1 MIPFATLPPA
11 ERALIVNEAAG
22 RLGLV
27 PLIVEKD
34 FWVCWTLGRIFE
46 VEAVTPHVV
55 FKGGTSLSKVFG
67 AIQRFSEDI
76 DLAVSPQALGFTA
89 AELDEAPSA
98 SQRRKRVQALE
109 AECERCVAERFRPAL
124 EAAIAARLGAP
135 QQANSWLRYE
145 IDALAGTPNLLFT
158 YPSALAQA
166 GGYIAKQVKLEF
178 GALTDQQ
185 PTGTHGIAALLAQ
198 TPGVDLASA
207 YDDLRAN
214 VVALEITRTF
224 WEKATIL
231 HAEHYRP
238 LDLPI
243 RDRFARHY
251 ADFEALWR
259 HASRCAR
266 QTRSARRRG
275 APQGPLLLFRLDPLR
290 DRHAR
295 DVQARSAAC
304 APCCI
309 GEGLC
314 DDGTDVHRRANRV
327 RCHVAAPS
335 GRGAAAQRGGS
346 ASFHMILFRWGYDLG
361 YLQII

>member
-1 MIPFATLPPA
+1 MTPFSNLPTA
-11 ERALIVNEAAG
+11 ERALVINEAAG
-22 RLGLV
+22 RLGLA

-34 FWVCWTLGRIFE
+34 FWVCWTLARIFQ
-46 VEAVTPHVV
+46 VEAVAPHVV

-76 DLAVSPQALGFTA
+76 DLAVSPRALGFEA

-98 SQRRKRVQALE
+98 SQRRKRVQALA
-109 AECERCVAERFRPAL
+109 AECERCVSERFRPAL
-124 EAAIAARLGAP
+124 EAAIEARLGVP
-135 QQANSWLRYE
+135 RHTDSWLRYE

-198 TPGVDLASA
+198 TPGVDLSSA

-231 HAEHYRP
+231 HAEHHRP
-238 LDLPI
+238 PELPI

-259 HASRCAR
+259 HPSRAD
-266 QTRSARRRG
+266 AL
-275 APQGPLLLFRLDPLR
+275 ARLDLLEDVVRHKSRFFSSAWTHYETARPGTFKLVPPPA
-290 DRHAR
+290 RHAALSR
-295 DVQARSAAC
+295 DYATMASMF
-304 APCCI
+304 I
-309 GEGLC
+309 GLPIEFDAML
-314 DDGTDVHRRANRV
+314 
-327 RCHVAAPS
+327 
-335 GRGAAAQRGGS
+335 QRLQIAEQQLNGGS
-346 ASFHMILFRWGYDLG
+346 LLRPT
-361 YLQII
+361 

>member
-1 MIPFATLPPA
+1 MTPFSNLPPA
-11 ERALIVNEAAG
+11 ERALVINEAAG
-22 RLGLV
+22 RLGLA

-34 FWVCWTLGRIFE
+34 FWVCWTLARIFE
-46 VEAVTPHVV
+46 VEAVASHVV
-55 FKGGTSLSKVFG
+55 FKGGTSLSKVFA

-98 SQRRKRVQALE
+98 SQRRRRVQALE
-109 AECERCVAERFRPAL
+109 AECERCVSERFRPAL
-124 EAAIAARLGAP
+124 EAAIAAKLGAP
-135 QQANSWLRYE
+135 RHVHTWLRYE

-166 GGYIAKQVKLEF
+166 GGYIGKQVKLEF

-185 PTGTHGIAALLAQ
+185 PTGRHGIAAMLAQ
-198 TPGVDLASA
+198 TPGVDLPSA

-231 HAEHYRP
+231 HAEHHRP
-238 LDLPI
+238 PELAI

-259 HASRCAR
+259 HPSRADALARLDLLEDVVRHKSRFFASGWTHYETAKPG
-266 QTRSARRRG
+266 T
-275 APQGPLLLFRLDPLR
+275 FRLVPPLA
-290 DRHAR
+290 RHAPLAR
-295 DVQARSAAC
+295 DYATM
-304 APCCI
+304 APMFI
-309 GEGLC
+309 GVPVEFDAMLQRLQTVEQQLN
-314 DDGTDVHRRANRV
+314 DGSLLRPT
-327 RCHVAAPS
+327 
-335 GRGAAAQRGGS
+335 
-346 ASFHMILFRWGYDLG
+346 
-361 YLQII
+361 

>member
-1 MIPFATLPPA
+1 MKPFSNLPPV
-11 ERALIVNEAAG
+11 ERALIINEAAG

-46 VEAVTPHVV
+46 VEAVAPHVV

-98 SQRRKRVQALE
+98 SQRRKRMQALE
-109 AECERCVAERFRPAL
+109 AECERCVSERFRPIL

-135 QQANSWLRYE
+135 QHANSWLRYE

-158 YPSALAQA
+158 YPSALSQP
-166 GGYIAKQVKLEF
+166 GSYVAKQVKLEF
-178 GALTDQQ
+178 GDLTDQQ

-198 TPGVDLASA
+198 TPGVDLTSA
-207 YDDLRAN
+207 YDDLRAD
-214 VVALEITRTF
+214 VVALEIARTF

-231 HAEHYRP
+231 HAEHHRP
-238 LDLPI
+238 PELPI

-259 HASRCAR
+259 HPSRAEALARLDLLEDVVRHKSRFFASGWTHYETAR
-266 QTRSARRRG
+266 PGTFRLVPPKARHAALARDYATMTPMFMAAPIEFDILLKRLDG
-275 APQGPLLLFRLDPLR
+275 AEQQLNGDGPLP
-290 DRHAR
+290 
-295 DVQARSAAC
+295 
-304 APCCI
+304 
-309 GEGLC
+309 
-314 DDGTDVHRRANRV
+314 
-327 RCHVAAPS
+327 PS
-335 GRGAAAQRGGS
+335 R
-346 ASFHMILFRWGYDLG
+346 
-361 YLQII
+361 

>member
-1 MIPFATLPPA
+1 MRLFATLPPA
-11 ERALIVNEAAG
+11 ERALIINEAAS

-27 PLIVEKD
+27 PLIIEKD
-34 FWVCWTLGRIFE
+34 FWVCWTLARIFE
-46 VEAVTPHVV
+46 VEALAPHVI

-67 AIQRFSEDI
+67 AIRRFSEDI
-76 DLAVSPQALGFTA
+76 DLAVSPQALGFMA

-98 SQRRKRVQALE
+98 SQRSKRVQALE
-109 AECERCVAERFRPAL
+109 AACEQCVAERFRPAL

-135 QQANSWLRYE
+135 QHTNGWLRYE
-145 IDALAGTPNLLFT
+145 IDTLAGTPNLLFT

-185 PTGTHGIAALLAQ
+185 PTGAHGVAALLAL
-198 TPGVDLASA
+198 TPGVDLTGA

-231 HAEHYRP
+231 HAEHHRP

-259 HASRCAR
+259 HPSRAEALARLDLLEDVVRHKSRFFASGWTHYETAR
-266 QTRSARRRG
+266 LGTFRLVPPSARH
-275 APQGPLLLFRLDPLR
+275 AAL
-290 DRHAR
+290 AR
-295 DVQARSAAC
+295 DYATM
-304 APCCI
+304 APMFI
-309 GEGLC
+309 GMPIEFDVMLQHLQTVEQQLN
-314 DDGTDVHRRANRV
+314 DGSLLR
-327 RCHVAAPS
+327 PK
-335 GRGAAAQRGGS
+335 
-346 ASFHMILFRWGYDLG
+346 
-361 YLQII
+361 

>member
-1 MIPFATLPPA
+1 MKPFAILPTA
-11 ERALIVNEAAG
+11 EQALIINEAAA

-34 FWVCWTLGRIFE
+34 FWVCWTLARLFE
-46 VEAVTPHVV
+46 ADAVAPHVV
-55 FKGGTSLSKVFG
+55 FKGGTSLSKVFD

-76 DLAVSPQALGFTA
+76 DLAVSPQVLGFAA

-124 EAAIAARLGAP
+124 EAAITAKLGAP
-135 QQANSWLRYE
+135 QHADSWLRYE
-145 IDALAGTPNLLFT
+145 IDALAGTPNLLFR
-158 YPSALAQA
+158 YPTALAQA

-185 PTGTHGIAALLAQ
+185 PTGTHSVAALLAQ
-198 TPGVDLASA
+198 TPGVDLSGA
-207 YDDLRAN
+207 YDDLRAS

-231 HAEHYRP
+231 HAEHQRP
-238 LDLPI
+238 PELPI

-259 HASRCAR
+259 HPSRAKALARLDLLEDVVRHKSRFFASAWTHYETAR
-266 QTRSARRRG
+266 PGT
-275 APQGPLLLFRLDPLR
+275 FRLVPPPT
-290 DRHAR
+290 RHAALAR
-295 DVQARSAAC
+295 DYATMAPMFIGVPIEFDVMLQRLEAA
-304 APCCI
+304 
-309 GEGLC
+309 EQQLN
-314 DDGTDVHRRANRV
+314 DGSLLRPA
-327 RCHVAAPS
+327 
-335 GRGAAAQRGGS
+335 
-346 ASFHMILFRWGYDLG
+346 
-361 YLQII
+361 